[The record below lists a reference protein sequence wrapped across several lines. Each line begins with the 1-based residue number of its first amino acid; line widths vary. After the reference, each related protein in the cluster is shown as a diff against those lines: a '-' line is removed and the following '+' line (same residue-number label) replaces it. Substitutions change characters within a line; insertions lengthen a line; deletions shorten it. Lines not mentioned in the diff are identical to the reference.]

1 MNNLPC
7 LLTIG
12 LASICLAAF
21 DDGAIKQGP
30 LAEPTVPLDAR
41 VAKAKVT
48 EQNLP
53 ALPSVIVQ
61 PLPAIHR
68 ISIDAKEVPC
78 SAKSWADAR
87 RAIDL
92 GLARLRSTQDA
103 SGGWMIAKPAVGT
116 DQKKPSSAAATAE
129 LGITVQDW
137 E

>member
-1 MNNLPC
+1 MNTLPC

-12 LASICLAAF
+12 LASICLAVP
-21 DDGAIKQGP
+21 DDGATKKNP

-41 VAKAKVT
+41 VAKSKVT

-53 ALPSVIVQ
+53 ALPSAIAQ

-68 ISIDAKEVPC
+68 ISIEAKEVPC
-78 SAKSWADAR
+78 SEKSWADAR

-116 DQKKPSSAAATAE
+116 DQKKPSNAAATAVTA
-129 LGITVQDW
+129 LAT
-137 E
+137 